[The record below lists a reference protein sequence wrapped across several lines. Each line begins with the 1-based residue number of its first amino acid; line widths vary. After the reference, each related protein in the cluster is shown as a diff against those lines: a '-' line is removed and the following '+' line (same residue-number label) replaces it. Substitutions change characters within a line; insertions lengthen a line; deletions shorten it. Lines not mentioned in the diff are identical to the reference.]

1 MSEWWAY
8 QLSDLLMFAPQT
20 YYRLFELYN
29 TSLWPVQV
37 LTLAASVTTAILMFT
52 GPRWR
57 GRVIASLL
65 ALFWLFVAW
74 GYFIDRYAAINLA
87 APYFALGFLVQACL
101 LALVGLVGGHI
112 TFDGAR
118 TLIGKTGIALFF
130 FALVFQP
137 LIGPLLDRE
146 WSGME
151 LLGLAP
157 DPTVVGTLGV
167 LLAADRV
174 RWELFVIPVSWCA
187 ITGATLWVMKSPEAL
202 LMPLIGLSA
211 LVLSAYKSL
220 TLRRELAGDWKNDRC

>member
-1 MSEWWAY
+1 
-8 QLSDLLMFAPQT
+8 
-20 YYRLFELYN
+20 
-29 TSLWPVQV
+29 
-37 LTLAASVTTAILMFT
+37 
-52 GPRWR
+52 
-57 GRVIASLL
+57 
-65 ALFWLFVAW
+65 
-74 GYFIDRYAAINLA
+74 
-87 APYFALGFLVQACL
+87 
-101 LALVGLVGGHI
+101 
-112 TFDGAR
+112 
-118 TLIGKTGIALFF
+118 
-130 FALVFQP
+130 
-137 LIGPLLDRE
+137 
-146 WSGME
+146 ME